1 MGAEPLVS
9 VLMPAYNCAPYIGAA
24 IESILAQSYPHFELL
39 VVDDGSADETL
50 AIAAAYCQRDHR
62 VQVHPQAHAGI
73 AGARNRALELARG
86 EFCAWLDADDLARP
100 DRLESQVGA
109 FRTDPRRAIAGSA
122 YQVIDDQGVPQGV
135 HKMPETDTMIR
146 WHCLFHSP
154 FAQSSVML
162 RLDMLR
168 AQKLDYDPTMPPA
181 EDYDVWSRFL
191 QYGRG
196 YNLSEPLVSYRVHPA
211 QASQQGQ
218 RQLREQAGRVAQ
230 RNLIAL
236 GMPLTIE
243 QVQRLREW
251 YYHFPRRFGDEDQP
265 LAEAW
270 LDILNRF
277 SLQPGLDEGEVARLR
292 GRWLGRLLRA
302 GLRSRDTRWG
312 LRLLRRLKPEDL
324 RVVINYLRRRDKAHS
339 W

>member
-1 MGAEPLVS
+1 M
-9 VLMPAYNCAPYIGAA
+9 
-24 IESILAQSYPHFELL
+24 
-39 VVDDGSADETL
+39 
-50 AIAAAYCQRDHR
+50 
-62 VQVHPQAHAGI
+62 
-73 AGARNRALELARG
+73 
-86 EFCAWLDADDLARP
+86 
-100 DRLESQVGA
+100 
-109 FRTDPRRAIAGSA
+109 
-122 YQVIDDQGVPQGV
+122 
-135 HKMPETDTMIR
+135 MPETDTMIR

-162 RLDMLR
+162 RLKMLR

-181 EDYDVWSRFL
+181 EDYDLWSRFL
-191 QYGRG
+191 RYGQG
-196 YNLSEPLVSYRVHPA
+196 CNLTEPLVSYRVHPA

-236 GMPLTIE
+236 GMPLAIE

-277 SLQPGLDEGEVARLR
+277 SLLPELDPGEVARLR
-292 GRWLGRLLRA
+292 GRWLGRLVRA
-302 GLRSRDTRWG
+302 GLRSQDTRWG